1 MLQQR
6 TLTRGNL
13 PRNLTNL
20 ENVSQKIRETVTA
33 KAKLAY
39 VPLCFDEKNLTLKM
53 YPKKF
58 VKL

>member
-1 MLQQR
+1 MYLCNYQ
-6 TLTRGNL
+6 
-13 PRNLTNL
+13 
-20 ENVSQKIRETVTA
+20 NVSPKNRETVTA

-58 VKL
+58 VKV